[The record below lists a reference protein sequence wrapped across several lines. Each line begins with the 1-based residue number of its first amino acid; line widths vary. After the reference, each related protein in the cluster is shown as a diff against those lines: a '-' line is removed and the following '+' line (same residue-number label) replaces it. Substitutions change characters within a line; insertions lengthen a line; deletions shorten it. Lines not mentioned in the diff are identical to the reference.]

1 MATLDFVLFFLFV
14 FEMIFECRSILN
26 SLDKFCKSWILRS
39 INLGIN
45 IIIQLMVEQKISV

>member
-1 MATLDFVLFFLFV
+1 MAMLDLVLFFLFV
-14 FEMIFECRSILN
+14 FEMLFECRSILN

-45 IIIQLMVEQKISV
+45 IIIQLMVEQKVSV

>member
-1 MATLDFVLFFLFV
+1 MITLDFVFFFLFV
-14 FEMIFECRSILN
+14 FEMLFECRSILN

-45 IIIQLMVEQKISV
+45 IIIQLMVKQKVSV